1 MNLSDA
7 GATPL
12 RRRREQRRNAAAGQ
26 MPPRIADVTTHTVS
40 KKGTSVLKAKR
51 GGSLVSLSRFLPRRA
66 ISASRPPVLCRV
78 RPSLLSP
85 ELFPEMALS
94 LSSSRFVACSPPLEP
109 SSIPPRT
116 ATDGLHYLMA
126 LYIWQTGTMAAPR
139 PHATVP
145 FLLVTALPDRLASL
159 NHSSFKTLAPSF
171 ASRPW
176 SRLLAVDAASWI
188 VTRFLKRSAE
198 RLCASQT
205 VTACRLIGALSFSQ
219 VAFSERNRRA
229 RIVFRTEFA
238 QQHAPS
244 SVDDQMKLL
253 QQSWSDMLILD
264 HVHQRLHNGLPDD
277 TTLPNGQKF
286 SLVSLALLGLPALAD
301 QLHALTARLQEL
313 RFDPVDYVCLKF
325 LLLLNPDVRT
335 LSNVRLVHEAQE
347 QTKQVHLEYCLSN
360 YPQISDKFGQL
371 YQMLPS
377 LKLIS
382 TRGEEYLF
390 YKHMSGSAPSQTLLM
405 EMLHAK
411 KK

>member
-1 MNLSDA
+1 MTGKGSGRVPVQQRLANHDYAADSMGAVRADRMRGGRNKFGPMYKRDRARKLQMLRQKQLAMSQCSSGGSEASGA
-7 GATPL
+7 GGPL
-12 RRRREQRRNAAAGQ
+12 AVGSAAGVHYSL
-26 MPPRIADVTTHTVS
+26 PP
-40 KKGTSVLKAKR
+40 
-51 GGSLVSLSRFLPRRA
+51 
-66 ISASRPPVLCRV
+66 SASVSSPGLY
-78 RPSLLSP
+78 SP
-85 ELFPEMALS
+85 EPGGPIKQEIQIPQ
-94 LSSSRFVACSPPLEP
+94 LSSSTSSPDSSPSPLAGLGPSSPPKPFPAAYEQGPLVAPDDAKVPVLVREFQKNML
-109 SSIPPRT
+109 
-116 ATDGLHYLMA
+116 DDKE
-126 LYIWQTGTMAAPR
+126 WQTQLFG
-139 PHATVP
+139 
-145 FLLVTALPDRLASL
+145 LLQNQTYNQCEVDLFELMCKVIDQSL
-159 NHSSFKTLAPSF
+159 
-171 ASRPW
+171 
-176 SRLLAVDAASWI
+176 
-188 VTRFLKRSAE
+188 
-198 RLCASQT
+198 
-205 VTACRLIGALSFSQ
+205 
-219 VAFSERNRRA
+219 
-229 RIVFRTEFA
+229 FA
-238 QQHAPS
+238 QVDWARS
-244 SVDDQMKLL
+244 TIFFKDLRVDDQMKLL

-325 LLLLNPDVRT
+325 LLLLNPADVRT

-347 QTKQVHLEYCLSN
+347 QTKQVHLEYCLNN